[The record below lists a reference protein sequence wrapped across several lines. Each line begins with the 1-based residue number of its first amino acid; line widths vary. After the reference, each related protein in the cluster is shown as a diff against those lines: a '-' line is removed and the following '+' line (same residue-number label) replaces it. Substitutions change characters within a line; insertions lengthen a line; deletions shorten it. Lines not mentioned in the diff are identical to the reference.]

1 MPPVTLTAVTLIFE
15 QVFGG
20 HFPTLLYFS
29 PTLGCR
35 LVHKDEFDDVMEYE
49 FEQDQFPWQVY
60 NGSSD
65 DLMNKKQE
73 GKAILLEGV
82 NSSEGS
88 RNIPGLEARLRNEL
102 HMRAEFVEAGRAT
115 FERIGQQH
123 QQVLKR
129 RLEAKGKKWKNNKK
143 LTFVGIHSRRGDYR
157 YMPSILLFFCS
168 QNLLVFQIAS
178 LISTGT
184 L

>member
-1 MPPVTLTAVTLIFE
+1 MVSV
-15 QVFGG
+15 G
-20 HFPTLLYFS
+20 HFSTLLYFS
-29 PTLGCR
+29 PTFHCR

-65 DLMNKKQE
+65 DLMNKNQE
-73 GKAILLEGV
+73 GKALLLEGV

-102 HMRAEFVEAGRAT
+102 RMRAEFVDAGRAT
-115 FERIGQQH
+115 LERIGKQH

-157 YMPSILLFFCS
+157 YMPTITLFFCS
-168 QNLLVFQIAS
+168 WYFT
-178 LISTGT
+178 STY
-184 L
+184 